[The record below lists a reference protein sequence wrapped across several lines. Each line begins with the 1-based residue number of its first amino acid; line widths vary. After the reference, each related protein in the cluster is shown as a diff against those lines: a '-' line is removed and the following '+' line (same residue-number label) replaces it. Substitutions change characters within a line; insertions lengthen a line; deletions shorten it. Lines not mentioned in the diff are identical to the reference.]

1 MSNLYQCLNTAEILI
16 KWAFNTNQLI
26 KPIPPYILVGHSV
39 IDWLERWSIIRRRDD
54 GVAMA
59 QTLLKLGHIQEVD
72 ILDGAAGAARKFV
85 DGNKLYRF
93 VCLQNV
99 NLEQ

>member
-1 MSNLYQCLNTAEILI
+1 MSNLYQFLNIAEILLRL
-16 KWAFNTNQLI
+16 AFNTNQSI
-26 KPIPPYILVGHSV
+26 KPIPPYILAGHSI

-85 DGNKLYRF
+85 DGDKLYRF
-93 VCLQNV
+93 VCLQKV